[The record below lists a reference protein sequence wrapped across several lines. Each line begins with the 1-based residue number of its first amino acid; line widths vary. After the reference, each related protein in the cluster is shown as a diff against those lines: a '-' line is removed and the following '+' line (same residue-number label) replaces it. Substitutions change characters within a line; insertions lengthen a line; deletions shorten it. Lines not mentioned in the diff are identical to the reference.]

1 MEQKQFKAE
10 SKRLLDLM
18 IHSIYTH
25 KEIFLRELISN
36 ASDAIDKLYFRSLT
50 DDSVNMTKSD
60 FAIEIIPDKENRTLT
75 IKDNGIGMTKEELEE
90 HLGTI
95 ANSGSLQFKSENQME
110 DDHQIIGQ
118 FGVGFYSAFMV
129 ASRVTVKSKAF
140 GAEKAYVWQSE
151 GTDGYTIDECDK
163 DTVGTE
169 ITLELL
175 PDEEDKEEG
184 AEKYSDYL
192 DQYRI
197 QSLVKRYSDY
207 IRFPIRMEMT
217 KSRKKEDSD
226 EYEEYTE
233 LVTLNSM
240 TPLWKKNK
248 NELTDDDYNNFYKDK
263 FNDYS
268 NPLHHA
274 LVHNEGTVTY
284 DALLYIPER
293 APFNYYSK
301 EYEKGLQLY
310 ANGVLIMERCEDL
323 LPDYF
328 SFVKGLVDSEDVSL
342 NISREMLQHDA
353 QMRLIAKSVERTI
366 KNELSRMMKNEREQ
380 YEKFYQAFGLQLKYG
395 VYSDYGMHKDMLQD
409 LLLFTSSK
417 DQKLTSLA
425 EYVDRMPED
434 QTCIYYACGE
444 SIARIEALPQTE
456 LVKDKGYEILY
467 FTDSVDEFA
476 IRMLMKYKDK
486 EFKSV
491 SANDLNLESEE
502 EKKELEQKETESKD
516 MLETMQKALD
526 GKVAKVKLS
535 GRLKSHPVCLSN
547 EGDLSMEMAKTLNAM
562 PGVDQPVQ
570 AQTILELNPEHIP
583 QFAITSHSNRF
594 QEILPTNERYI
605 EQSIIIFHLF
615 LSQTLIVHKQL
626 YFFRI
631 GEYRN
636 RLNTFFLCSIH
647 HSPTAF
653 PLPITYNKYRTT

>member
-1 MEQKQFKAE
+1 MERVLISEGSGCGNTVGILDMEQKQFKAE

-129 ASRVTVKSKAF
+129 AGRVTVKSKAF
-140 GAEKAYVWQSE
+140 GAEKAYIWQSE

-562 PGVDQPVQ
+562 PGVDKPVQ
-570 AQTILELNPEHIP
+570 AQTVLELNPEHPIYQKLKTLDDETLGKYSQLLYNQALLIEGMP
-583 QFAITSHSNRF
+583 IADPVAFSN
-594 QEILPTNERYI
+594 
-605 EQSIIIFHLF
+605 
-615 LSQTLIVHKQL
+615 LICEL
-626 YFFRI
+626 M
-631 GEYRN
+631 E
-636 RLNTFFLCSIH
+636 
-647 HSPTAF
+647 A
-653 PLPITYNKYRTT
+653 

>member
-1 MEQKQFKAE
+1 MERVLISEGSGCGNTVGILDMEQKQFKAE

-570 AQTILELNPEHIP
+570 AQTVLELNPEHPIYQKLKTLDDETLGKYSQLLYNQALLIEGMP
-583 QFAITSHSNRF
+583 IADPVAFSN
-594 QEILPTNERYI
+594 
-605 EQSIIIFHLF
+605 
-615 LSQTLIVHKQL
+615 LICEL
-626 YFFRI
+626 M
-631 GEYRN
+631 E
-636 RLNTFFLCSIH
+636 
-647 HSPTAF
+647 A
-653 PLPITYNKYRTT
+653 

>member
-1 MEQKQFKAE
+1 MERVLISEGSGCGNTVGILDMEQTQFKAE

-226 EYEEYTE
+226 DYEEYTE

-570 AQTILELNPEHIP
+570 AQTVLELNPEHPIYQKLKTLDDETLGKYSQLLYNQALLIEGMP
-583 QFAITSHSNRF
+583 IADPVAFSN
-594 QEILPTNERYI
+594 
-605 EQSIIIFHLF
+605 
-615 LSQTLIVHKQL
+615 LICEL
-626 YFFRI
+626 M
-631 GEYRN
+631 E
-636 RLNTFFLCSIH
+636 
-647 HSPTAF
+647 A
-653 PLPITYNKYRTT
+653 